1 MRHKKVGESRSE
13 YLLTVPSV
21 WTEESSPMPSTH
33 RITAWEAPINILFAE
48 VFGKAENA
56 SEAVT
61 IENLLRTKALEG
73 EIPLPIVVLGFR
85 KTALPLDYRRSN
97 RALRRW
103 AIAVQHLRGSGDVAC
118 LTLCI

>member
-21 WTEESSPMPSTH
+21 WIEESLPMPSTH

-61 IENLLRTKALEG
+61 IENLLSTKALES
-73 EIPLPIVVLGFR
+73 ENSSADRDARVQQAC
-85 KTALPLDYRRSN
+85 TERRPYHH
-97 RALRRW
+97 RFGKWIMRIKRW
-103 AIAVQHLRGSGDVAC
+103 TIAGVTGH
-118 LTLCI
+118 